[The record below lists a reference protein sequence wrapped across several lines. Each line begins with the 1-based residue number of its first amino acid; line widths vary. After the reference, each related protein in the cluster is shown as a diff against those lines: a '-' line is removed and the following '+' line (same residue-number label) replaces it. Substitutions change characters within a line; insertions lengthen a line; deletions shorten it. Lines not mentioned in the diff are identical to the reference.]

1 MNDIFER
8 LTNQLLNKNS
18 SLSYAQARTWVELF
32 WEDFE
37 SSYAKAGYDYKGKEA
52 TEKVVTMYIN
62 SYGNKLHEIAVKNPK
77 YQHLLNNDDYL
88 KH

>member
-1 MNDIFER
+1 MNDTFER
-8 LTNQLLNKNS
+8 LTNQLLSKNS

-52 TEKVVTMYIN
+52 TEKVVKMYIN
-62 SYGNKLHEIAVKNPK
+62 SYGDKLHEIAVKNPK

>member
-1 MNDIFER
+1 MEDIFEK
-8 LTNQLLNKNS
+8 LTHQLLSKNN
-18 SLSYAQARTWVELF
+18 SLSYAQARTWIELF

-52 TEKVVTMYIN
+52 AERVVTMYIN
-62 SYGNKLHEIAVKNPK
+62 HYGDKLHEIAVKNPK

>member
-52 TEKVVTMYIN
+52 TENVVTMYIN
-62 SYGNKLHEIAVKNPK
+62 SYGDKLHEIAVKNPK